1 MPAVPA
7 CRRTNTH
14 PRGGGDALGARRQR
28 RWRRDLNPR
37 TVLAV
42 SRFQGECIRP
52 LCHATADKGK
62 GYTVCGMHAIVAESA
77 EQLVWQEVPDV
88 SAGPG
93 EVLIK
98 VAAAGVNRADVLQA
112 AGMYPPPP
120 GASQIIGMEV
130 SGVIAAV
137 GSDVTKWAVGQE
149 VCALLAGGGYAE
161 YVAAPAGQVLPIPAG
176 VDLVD
181 AAGKPEVACTVWSNL
196 VLTAHLSEGQLV
208 LLHGGASGI
217 GSHAIQ
223 VARALGARVAVTAG
237 SAEKLD
243 LCRELG
249 AQITINYR
257 DEDFVARLRE
267 ETDGAGA
274 DVILDIMG
282 AAYLDRNIDAL
293 ATGGQLIIIGM
304 QGGITA
310 ELNIAKLMGKRARV
324 IGTTLRARPVSGPN
338 SKSAIVEA
346 VTASVWPM
354 IADGRIRSIIGARM
368 PIQQAGEA
376 LQLLVSGNVA
386 GKIVLTV

>member
-1 MPAVPA
+1 
-7 CRRTNTH
+7 
-14 PRGGGDALGARRQR
+14 
-28 RWRRDLNPR
+28 
-37 TVLAV
+37 
-42 SRFQGECIRP
+42 
-52 LCHATADKGK
+52 
-62 GYTVCGMHAIVAESA
+62 MHAIVAESSD
-77 EQLVWQEVPDV
+77 QLIWREVPDV

-98 VAAAGVNRADVLQA
+98 VTAAGVNRADVLQA
-112 AGMYPPPP
+112 AGKYPPPP
-120 GASQIIGMEV
+120 GASEIIGMEV
-130 SGVIAAV
+130 AGVIAQA
-137 GSDVTKWAVGQE
+137 GSGVTGWSVGQQ

-161 YVAAPAGQVLPIPAG
+161 YVAVPAGQVMPIPQG

-181 AAGKPEVACTVWSNL
+181 AAGLPEVACTVWSNL
-196 VLTAHLSEGQLV
+196 VMTAHLSEGQLL

-217 GSHAIQ
+217 GTHAIQ

-243 LCRELG
+243 VCRELG

-267 ETDGAGA
+267 ETDGATGA
-274 DVILDIMG
+274 NVILDIMG

-293 ATGGQLIIIGM
+293 ASDGQLIIIGM
-304 QGGITA
+304 QGGVKA
-310 ELNIAKLMGKRARV
+310 ELNIGKLLGKRARV

-354 IADGRIRSIIGARM
+354 IADGRVRPIIGARM
-368 PIQQAGEA
+368 PVEQAA
-376 LQLLVSGNVA
+376 DAHRLLVSGKVS
-386 GKIVLTV
+386 GKVVLTT